1 MAEAAREDDY
11 EETIEED
18 RVMEADASSDEDV
31 ASNSGRY
38 STQLSVEASFIS
50 MDTST
55 SSSTM
60 CTSLDDVEV
69 CLSVCVFVCVFFCL
83 LVHLSVHLSPLYVCP
98 FMWCVSPQYTTLAK
112 FLMARACRSTSL
124 ASYFYW

>member
-69 CLSVCVFVCVFFCL
+69 CLSICVFVCLYVFLFA
-83 LVHLSVHLSPLYVCP
+83 SAFVCP
-98 FMWCVSPQYTTLAK
+98 FVSIVCLPILCGVFRPSTL
-112 FLMARACRSTSL
+112 RWPNS
-124 ASYFYW
+124 

>member
-69 CLSVCVFVCVFFCL
+69 CLSICVFVCLCVFLFA
-83 LVHLSVHLSPLYVCP
+83 SAFVCP
-98 FMWCVSPQYTTLAK
+98 FVSIVCLPIYVVCFAPVHYAGQIPNGQSLPQYQPG
-112 FLMARACRSTSL
+112 
-124 ASYFYW
+124 